1 MVSIWAIIRTKDIF
15 FCFAM
20 PEPCIL
26 VFWAIRAT
34 SYLSVQFRDN
44 LRLMGTQANKW
55 LRSGLISEIVFMR
68 QRTRLL
74 HKKQKWN

>member
-1 MVSIWAIIRTKDIF
+1 
-15 FCFAM
+15 M

-26 VFWAIRAT
+26 VFGQLEPQAI
-34 SYLSVQFRDN
+34 YLYVQFRDN

-68 QRTRLL
+68 QHTRLL